1 MIKVE
6 IRDIEE
12 NKATAS
18 VEMNGSPEEITGE
31 YMELVKGLKFVIAKQ
46 IGEEKAK
53 SFLEDITRKALSEE
67 IKRPE
72 GMEEKIKKKINEIK
86 NDPEKT
92 EKLLKILLED

>member
-18 VEMNGSPEEITGE
+18 VEMHGSPEKITQE

-46 IGEEKAK
+46 IGEEKAN
-53 SFLEDITRKALSEE
+53 SFLEDITRKALSED
-67 IKRPE
+67 
-72 GMEEKIKKKINEIK
+72 IKKQERTEEQIKQKIDEVK

-92 EKLLKILLED
+92 EKLLKMLFED